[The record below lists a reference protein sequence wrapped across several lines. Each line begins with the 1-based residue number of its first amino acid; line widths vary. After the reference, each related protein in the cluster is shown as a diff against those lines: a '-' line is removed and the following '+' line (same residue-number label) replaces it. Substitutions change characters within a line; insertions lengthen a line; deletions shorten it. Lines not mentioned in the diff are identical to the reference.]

1 MSLPSLKRYEK
12 IMELLLGSGEVNV
25 NELSA
30 LLEVTG
36 KTIREDLEK
45 LESQGLLTRVH
56 GGAVLRNR
64 SDLGLLP
71 QQSPNAKH
79 LAEKAE
85 VARTAVRFIEPN
97 DIIAL
102 DGGST
107 TLEMAKLLANS
118 PLTVL
123 TNDLFIIGEL
133 ARKDQIRLIVPGGHR
148 NRNMLVSPEAVA
160 FMSKLNIR
168 KAFLSATAIHPD
180 YGMTIYTGELLE
192 QKRALLETAERSFCV
207 VDHTKFDKCALLTF
221 AKLSEVHT
229 IITDS
234 GLSADAASRYEAYDV
249 KLVRESGIK
258 RQ

>member
-12 IMELLLGSGEVNV
+12 IMELLLGSGEVKV

-45 LESQGLLTRVH
+45 LEVQGLLTRVH

-71 QQSPNAKH
+71 QQAPNAKH
-79 LAEKAE
+79 LEEKAE

-107 TLEMAKLLANS
+107 TLEMAKLLDNA

-123 TNDLFIIGEL
+123 TNDLFIIAEL
-133 ARKDQIRLIVPGGHR
+133 ARKDRIRLIVPGGHR
-148 NRNMLVSPEAVA
+148 KRNMLVSPEAVA

-168 KAFLSATAIHPD
+168 KAFLSATAIHPE
-180 YGMTIYTGELLE
+180 YGLTIYTSELLE
-192 QKRALLETAERSFCV
+192 QKRALLETAEQSFCV
-207 VDHTKFDKCALLTF
+207 ADHTKFDKCALLTF
-221 AKLSEVHT
+221 VKLSEVQM
-229 IITDS
+229 IITDK
-234 GLSADAASRYEAYDV
+234 GLPADTASRYEAIGV
-249 KLVRESGIK
+249 KLVKE
-258 RQ
+258 

>member
-12 IMELLLGSGEVNV
+12 IMELLLGSGEVKV
-25 NELSA
+25 NELSS

-45 LESQGLLTRVH
+45 LEVQGLLTRVH

-64 SDLGLLP
+64 SDVGLLP
-71 QQSPNAKH
+71 MQAPNTRH
-79 LAEKAE
+79 LTEKAE
-85 VARTAVRFIEPN
+85 AARIAVQYIEPN

-107 TLEMAKLLANS
+107 TLEMAKLLDNA

-123 TNDLFIIGEL
+123 TNDLFIIAEL
-133 ARKDQIRLIVPGGHR
+133 ARKDRIRLIVPGGHR

-160 FMSKLNIR
+160 FMSGLNIR
-168 KAFLSATAIHPD
+168 KAFLSATAVHQE
-180 YGMTIYTGELLE
+180 YGLTIYTGELLE
-192 QKRALLETAERSFCV
+192 QKRALLETAEKSYCV

-221 AKLSEVHT
+221 AKLTEVHT

-234 GLSADAASRYEAYDV
+234 GLSDEVASRYKGCGV
-249 KLVRESGIK
+249 KLAMELRE
-258 RQ
+258 